1 MDPRDRLV
9 VALDTPSLADAEAIA
24 GRLEGVVRWFKIG
37 PHLFT
42 AAGPAAV
49 AALSRR
55 GRVFLDLKF
64 HDIPSIVAAGVDA
77 AARLGAGLC
86 TVHTLGG
93 SAMMRAA
100 REAAETGSH
109 APGSGQPDESRRG
122 GERPGQPSLQVVG
135 VTLLTSADAAALAE
149 MGIAGSP
156 REIAVR
162 LAGLARDAGLAGV
175 VASPLEAAA
184 VRAACGPGF
193 LLVCPGIRPEGT
205 ASADQHRIDTPRAA
219 IAAGADLLVVGR
231 PVTQAKDPRD
241 AAEAILREIAGA

>member
-24 GRLEGVVRWFKIG
+24 DRLEGVVRWFKIG
-37 PHLFT
+37 PPLFI
-42 AAGPAAV
+42 AAGPVSV

-64 HDIPSIVAAGVDA
+64 HDIPSTVAAGVDA
-77 AARLGAGLC
+77 AARLGASLC
-86 TVHTLGG
+86 TVHALGG
-93 SAMMRAA
+93 TAMMRAA

-109 APGSGQPDESRRG
+109 ALSRGQ
-122 GERPGQPSLQVVG
+122 PGQPRPEQPPLQVVG
-135 VTLLTSADAAALAE
+135 VTLLTSADAAALEE
-149 MGIAGSP
+149 MGIVGSP

-162 LAGLARDAGLAGV
+162 LAGLARDAGMAGA

-184 VRAACGPGF
+184 IRATCGPGF
-193 LLVCPGIRPEGT
+193 LIVCPGIRPEGT
-205 ASADQHRIDTPRAA
+205 ASADQRRVETPRAA

-231 PVTQAKDPRD
+231 PVTQAKDPRQ
-241 AAEAILREIAGA
+241 AAEAIVREIAGA